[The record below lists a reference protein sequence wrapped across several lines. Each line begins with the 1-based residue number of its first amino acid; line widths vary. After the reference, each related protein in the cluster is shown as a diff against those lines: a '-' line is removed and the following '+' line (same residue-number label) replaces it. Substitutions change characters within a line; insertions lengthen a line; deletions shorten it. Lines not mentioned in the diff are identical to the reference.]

1 MKAAICRRYGPPD
14 TVVIREVPR
23 PEPGPGQVLIRN
35 RATTVSSGD
44 ARIRAARFPA
54 GFALPARLALGL
66 TGPRKPILGTE
77 LAGVVEAIGSGVT
90 RFRPGDDVFA
100 FPGIKFGCHAE
111 YTVVAADGG
120 IARTPAAFTFEEA
133 AAISFGGSTALHY
146 LREVAK
152 VRPGER
158 VLVNGA
164 SGAVGLA
171 CVQIARHFG
180 AVVTGVCS
188 AANADL
194 VRSLGAADVIDYATA
209 DFAASGSRY
218 DIIVDTVGNA
228 TFQRCRPAMAKG
240 GRLLLLATSLGGL
253 LKAPLQSKM
262 SGLTVAAGPAAER
275 AEYISTLAELC
286 EAGAFKPVIDQVLP
300 FARIADA
307 HARVDTGRKVG
318 SVVVTFG
325 DATPLRA

>member
-1 MKAAICRRYGPPD
+1 MKAAICKRYGAPD
-14 TVVIREVPR
+14 AVEIRDVRR
-23 PEPGPGQVLIRN
+23 PEPGPGELLVRN

-66 TGPRKPILGTE
+66 TGPRKSILGTE
-77 LAGVVEAIGSGVT
+77 LAGVVEAVGGGVT
-90 RFRPGDDVFA
+90 RFRPGDAVFA

-111 YTVVAADGG
+111 YTVVAEDGA
-120 IARTPAAFTFEEA
+120 IARKPAAFTFEEA

-146 LREVAK
+146 LREIAK
-152 VRPGER
+152 VTPGER

-164 SGAVGLA
+164 SGAVGSA
-171 CVQIARHFG
+171 CVQLARHFG
-180 AVVTGVCS
+180 TVVTGVCS

-194 VRSLGAADVIDYATA
+194 VRSLGATDIIDYATT
-209 DFAASGSRY
+209 DFAKTGSRY

-228 TFQRCRPAMAKG
+228 TFERCRPALAEG

-286 EAGAFKPVIDQVLP
+286 ETGAFKPVIDQVLP

-318 SVVVTFG
+318 SVVVVFG
-325 DATPLRA
+325 DTTPVTA